1 MPIIIY
7 AINLLGGPPR
17 GNASQRGPNR
27 GNQRGPSSRGRYQSN
42 RKVESPL
49 KFEGEFDF
57 EEANA
62 QFDKD
67 EIERELKEKLTIG
80 KFYVICILGTSVK
93 KHFFIPHSE
102 VKVGYLFYP
111 CVSACNKFLSH
122 FSRKLLIANA

>member
-42 RKVESPL
+42 RKVDSPL

-102 VKVGYLFYP
+102 VKWDICFTLVCLPVTNFCP
-111 CVSACNKFLSH
+111 IFLGSY
-122 FSRKLLIANA
+122 

>member
-1 MPIIIY
+1 MQIIIY

-93 KHFFIPHSE
+93 KHF
-102 VKVGYLFYP
+102 LYP
-111 CVSACNKFLSH
+111 TLK
-122 FSRKLLIANA
+122 

>member
-80 KFYVICILGTSVK
+80 KFYVICIVGTSVK

-102 VKVGYLFYP
+102 VKWDIFFTLVCLPVTNFCP
-111 CVSACNKFLSH
+111 IFLEY
-122 FSRKLLIANA
+122 